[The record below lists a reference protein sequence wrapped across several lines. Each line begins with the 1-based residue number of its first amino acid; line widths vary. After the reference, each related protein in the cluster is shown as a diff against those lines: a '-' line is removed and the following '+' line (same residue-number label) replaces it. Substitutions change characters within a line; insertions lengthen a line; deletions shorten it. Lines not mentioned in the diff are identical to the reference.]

1 VPVFKYKAYTK
12 DRKLMAGLVD
22 APAEDLAIQILNDK
36 ELDIVSIAVKK
47 ELFGGKNI
55 VIGGVKVKDVVVFSR
70 QFSVLISSSVPLVQS
85 IKMLAEQTKNVVL
98 RGYLN
103 DIANEVDGGARLSD
117 ALAKRPKAF
126 SEFYVSV
133 VRSGETSGKLDEV
146 LAYLADELEK
156 DYDMMSKI
164 KGAMIYPAFIATGL
178 AAVGTIM
185 MIFVVPK
192 LTDVIAESGGE
203 LPTPTKILIF
213 ISDFLA
219 GFWWLLL
226 IMIIGSIF
234 GLKFA
239 LRTKLGKDI
248 YGVILLNTP
257 IFGKLFQKIYLV
269 RFARSLETLIK
280 GGVSISQGL
289 KITADVVSNSIY
301 KKLILETK
309 GAVEDGKPIATAMEG
324 SRYVPS
330 MVSQMLG
337 IGEKTGR
344 LDGILGSITHFYG
357 REIDNTVANLMT
369 LMEPIIMVVIGIAV
383 GGMVAAVI
391 MPMYNMASQY

>member
-1 VPVFKYKAYTK
+1 
-12 DRKLMAGLVD
+12 MAGLVD

-213 ISDFLA
+213 VSDFLA

-289 KITADVVSNSIY
+289 KITADVVSNAIY